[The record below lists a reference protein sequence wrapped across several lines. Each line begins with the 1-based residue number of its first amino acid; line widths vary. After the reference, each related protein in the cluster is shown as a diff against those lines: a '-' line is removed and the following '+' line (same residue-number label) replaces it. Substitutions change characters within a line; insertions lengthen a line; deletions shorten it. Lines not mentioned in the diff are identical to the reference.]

1 MGPIW
6 PMKSFG
12 LALPRQ
18 LQANLKFNK
27 SSKIFYSN
35 IYLYQ
40 MNHTHNIFEGTIKE
54 HQLQDRQDT
63 YKFMAKRTC
72 VSSAASNPFACIAL
86 TLRTVSPKQ
95 AGSVYA
101 VKVLTVISLVR
112 KKGSPARPS
121 YCEARETTSHY
132 NKPPTLVTRLSLP
145 ILPLS
150 KLD

>member
-1 MGPIW
+1 
-6 PMKSFG
+6 
-12 LALPRQ
+12 
-18 LQANLKFNK
+18 
-27 SSKIFYSN
+27 
-35 IYLYQ
+35 

-112 KKGSPARPS
+112 KKGSPAPVLATVRQGRQLHP
-121 YCEARETTSHY
+121 TT
-132 NKPPTLVTRLSLP
+132 N
-145 ILPLS
+145 LPL
-150 KLD
+150 L